1 MTKLEAA
8 QQLQSVIL
16 GIEDDLELTPGM
28 VDRVLFREHE
38 YPGDPLAK
46 EMLKLISA
54 RLDPEAA
61 LLLAVG
67 TCQAGEC

>member
-16 GIEDDLELTPGM
+16 EIECELELTPGM
-28 VDRVLFREHE
+28 VDRVMLRESL

-46 EMLKLISA
+46 QMVKLICA
-54 RLDPEAA
+54 RLDPEAQF
-61 LLLAVG
+61 LLAELRP
-67 TCQAGEC
+67 AEC